1 MSRDLKAFVLLDSQC
16 GMFLIRLWMGHKFPY
31 QRLTS
36 LQALILKCVQ
46 DTGEFCTLDANTSP
60 LFIAVGVEPRQAEA
74 AVHCRLL
81 AMLCGICYGYFFSCA
96 LTFKPLMKRNKEP
109 VLYFT
114 SLSSFLFSVCLN
126 RDKSTPTRLPTYTV
140 MVLSPIWPKKKSVA

>member
-16 GMFLIRLWMGHKFPY
+16 GMFLITLWMGHKFPY

-46 DTGEFCTLDANTSP
+46 DTGEFRTLDAYASP
-60 LFIAVGVEPRQAEA
+60 LFKAVGVEPRQAEA

-96 LTFKPLMKRNKEP
+96 LTFKPLLKRNKGL

-114 SLSSFLFSVCLN
+114 SLPSFLFSVCLN
-126 RDKSTPTRLPTYTV
+126 RDKSLPTYTV
-140 MVLSPIWPKKKSVA
+140 MVLSPIWPKKKSVS